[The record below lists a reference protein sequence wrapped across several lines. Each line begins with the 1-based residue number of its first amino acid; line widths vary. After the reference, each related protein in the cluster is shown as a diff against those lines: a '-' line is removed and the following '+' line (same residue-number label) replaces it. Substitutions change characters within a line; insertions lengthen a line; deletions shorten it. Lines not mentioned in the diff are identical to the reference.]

1 MTRYSFSFSRERFFK
16 MLYKPD
22 VLLSE
27 VMILDLP
34 HVALSK
40 VRLRGLN
47 TWKTHVLVFLEAESV
62 RIVVIR

>member
-1 MTRYSFSFSRERFFK
+1 MF
-16 MLYKPD
+16 YKPD

-47 TWKTHVLVFLEAESV
+47 TWKTHVLMFLEAESV